1 MNAASLGRRDLIR
14 ADAFIN
20 GAWTPSAGGDRFA
33 VLNPADES
41 LIAEVADGGRDEAL
55 AAVDAASAALPAWR
69 ALPAKARAAVLR
81 RWFATLEAHAED
93 LATLISLEQ
102 GKPRAEALGE
112 VAYGAAYVQWFAE
125 EAVRSDG
132 EVIAPPSPDRRLL
145 AVREAI
151 GVVAAITPWNF
162 PIAMLARKVAP
173 ALAAGCT
180 VVAKPAE
187 DTPLSALAIALLA
200 AEAGVPPGVFNVVP
214 ASRQRA
220 ADISAVWLAD
230 ERVRKVSFTGS
241 TAVGKML
248 AAGSAQTLKR
258 LSLELGGNAPFIVFD
273 DADLDAAVAGAMS
286 AKFRNAGQTCISPN
300 RLLVQAGIHDAFAE
314 RLAQAVAALEVGPAG
329 APGSQIGPLIN
340 TRAVAKFIDHVD
352 DARAHGATLLAGG
365 AAHRLG
371 GAFVQPT
378 VLSGMTT
385 AMAAA
390 HEETFGPLASLYRFE
405 TEDQAVA
412 LANDTP
418 FGLAAYFYS
427 KDMARVWRVAEALE
441 VGMVGINEAAISN
454 EAAPFGG
461 VKQSG
466 YGREGGSHG
475 LADYQIIKYL
485 CIGGLA

>member
-1 MNAASLGRRDLIR
+1 MTIEIARRDLVR
-14 ADAFIN
+14 ADVFIN
-20 GAWTPSAGGDRFA
+20 GTWTPSATGARFA
-33 VLNPADES
+33 VLNPADDS
-41 LIAEVADGGRDEAL
+41 LIAEVADGG
-55 AAVDAASAALPAWR
+55 AADAKAAADAASAALPAWR
-69 ALPAKARAAVLR
+69 ALPAKARAAVLK
-81 RWFATLEAHAED
+81 RWFAALEAHAGD
-93 LATLISLEQ
+93 LASLISLEQ

-125 EAVRSDG
+125 EAVRADG
-132 EVIAPPSPDRRLL
+132 EVIPSPSPDRRLL
-145 AVREAI
+145 AVREPV

-180 VVAKPAE
+180 VIAKPSE

-200 AEAGVPPGVFNVVP
+200 AEAGVPAGVFNVVP
-214 ASRQRA
+214 ASRQQTPE
-220 ADISAVWLAD
+220 ISAVWLAD

-248 AAGSAQTLKR
+248 AGGSAQTLKR

-273 DADLDAAVAGAMS
+273 DADLDAAVAGAMF
-286 AKFRNAGQTCISPN
+286 AKFRNAGQTCVSPN
-300 RLLVQAGIHDAFAE
+300 RLLVQAGIYEAFAA
-314 RLAQAVAALEVGPAG
+314 RLAQAVAALEVGPA
-329 APGSQIGPLIN
+329 ADQRSQIGPLIN
-340 TRAVAKFIDHVD
+340 IRAVAKFIDHVT
-352 DARAHGATLLAGG
+352 DAQARGASVLTGG
-365 AAHRLG
+365 AAHHLG

-378 VLSGMTT
+378 VLGEMTT

-390 HEETFGPLASLYRFE
+390 HEETFGPLAALYRFE
-405 TEDQAVA
+405 TEDEALA

-427 KDMARVWRVAEALE
+427 KDMARVWRVADALE

-466 YGREGGSHG
+466 YGREGSSHG
-475 LADYQIIKYL
+475 LSDYQNIKYL